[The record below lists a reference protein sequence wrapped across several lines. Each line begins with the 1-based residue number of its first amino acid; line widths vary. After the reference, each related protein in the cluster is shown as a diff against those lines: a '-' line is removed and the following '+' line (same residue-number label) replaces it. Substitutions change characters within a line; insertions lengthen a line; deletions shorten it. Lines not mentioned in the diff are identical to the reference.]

1 MTSIVS
7 LLLLAFLSLAAGF
20 HLGLPAAPAL
30 SRTAQI
36 TMKAPYAERL
46 RGPSPRT
53 KGREAARLKREAAA
67 KAAVEAE
74 ARAKAKEE
82 AEAAAAAAAE
92 EEPAAE

>member
-20 HLGLPAAPAL
+20 HLPAAPAL

-36 TMKAPYAERL
+36 TMKAPYAD

>member
-20 HLGLPAAPAL
+20 HLPAAPAL